1 MQDKDDSAL
10 GKYIG
15 EICKVEVLSEAEES
29 ELAARAQS
37 GDRRALDRLVT
48 ANLRF
53 VVSVANKYRGR
64 GLAVEDLVSE
74 GNIALVSA
82 AAKFDASRGRFV
94 SYAAPLVRRRMER
107 AIEAQGEHYPQPDLS
122 SRLAGVGGR
131 TMSVDAPLGG
141 REGVSLLAT
150 LAGTGEQEVGSNI
163 DAERRGVV
171 AAEALASLA
180 GRERSVLA
188 ALYGIGC
195 AKQTM
200 AEAAENMGLKRERVR
215 QIRDKAMRKL
225 YKALRDARYSH
236 YTFIRARPRAR
247 VHPAGWP
254 CPSLICRFGI
264 SLEVVKLLLLPPM
277 LTLSSWA
284 RRLLRYL
291 RNVPFCNLV

>member
-64 GLAVEDLVSE
+64 GFAVEDLVSE

-150 LAGTGEQEVGSNI
+150 LAGTGEQVVGSNI

-225 YKALRDARYSH
+225 YKALRDAR
-236 YTFIRARPRAR
+236 
-247 VHPAGWP
+247 
-254 CPSLICRFGI
+254 
-264 SLEVVKLLLLPPM
+264 
-277 LTLSSWA
+277 
-284 RRLLRYL
+284 
-291 RNVPFCNLV
+291 